1 MRPVFSSLAAFLA
14 AGARPPTPLARAIVL
29 VLVLKMIGMAGIKLF
44 MFPENAAPSVDTAAM
59 ARLLGAPS
67 SDR

>member
-1 MRPVFSSLAAFLA
+1 LRPVFSSLAAFLA

-29 VLVLKMIGMAGIKLF
+29 VLVLKMIGMAGIKLI
-44 MFPENAAPSVDTAAM
+44 MFPENAAPAVDAAAM